1 MNAFDQPWA
10 SLRPFK
16 LGISKRF
23 IKRVRIIR
31 WHNGATNNE
40 KTLADDYIGRHNG
53 STITDNGPTMARQ
66 WPDNGPTMADNGHNE
81 ASWTSS
87 MAILLIIKSRSPHT
101 ERWWASSGV
110 QTLHCRFIGEPL
122 GKVLC
127 GFLASILEQKNLQR
141 RWLLRDCLVKILWRK
156 FS

>member
-1 MNAFDQPWA
+1 MVSRSMNAFDQPWA

-53 STITDNGPTMARQ
+53 STITDNNGQ
-66 WPDNGPTMADNGHNE
+66 WPTMADNGHNE

-101 ERWWASSGV
+101 ERWRASSGV

-141 RWLLRDCLVKILWRK
+141 RCLLRDCLVKILWRN